1 MPRKRKSKCLFV
13 DNEAAEEDDEGNIVR
28 NSDDEEEDED
38 RYESDFVDDEEEV
51 IVRREK
57 VKLDA
62 DEYEIDEDDWLLLQ
76 DNARANRVSR
86 ITRAES
92 SDSDDSDFID
102 DDGASVV
109 VPFEKVAVDPPEE
122 LFYDEEDVLNTLI
135 ELSKESESY
144 EEMKQPEIAEPSPP
158 ASPLPI
164 SMYVSLEE
172 NVKRIGG
179 PSWAD
184 FKFNQSPQNTRNV
197 KKKTTPPSK
206 AQPNTTKKRTPP
218 SKAPP
223 KLEPGI
229 IRNSDGVFLVTN
241 SGKRIRMTEEGS
253 VKL

>member
-13 DNEAAEEDDEGNIVR
+13 DNEAAEEDDEGNIVH
-28 NSDDEEEDED
+28 NSGDEEEDED
-38 RYESDFVDDEEEV
+38 HYESDFVDDSEDV

-92 SDSDDSDFID
+92 SSDSDSFID

-109 VPFEKVAVDPPEE
+109 VPFENVAVDPPEE

-135 ELSKESESY
+135 ELSKESESP
-144 EEMKQPEIAEPSPP
+144 EEAKQPVVSEPSPP

-172 NVKRIGG
+172 NTKRISG

-184 FKFNQSPQNTRNV
+184 FKFNQPPQNAR
-197 KKKTTPPSK
+197 KKSTPTS
-206 AQPNTTKKRTPP
+206 NTKKRTPP

-229 IRNSDGVFLVTN
+229 IRTSDGMFLVTG